1 MDFCLPFSRPTL
13 FLRAGR
19 YDMVCPIK
27 SAWDLH
33 CAWPEAKFVVVP
45 DAGHS
50 AFDAGNQ
57 TALLDAVDAFKT
69 SV

>member
-1 MDFCLPFSRPTL
+1 
-13 FLRAGR
+13 
-19 YDMVCPIK
+19 MVCPIK

-69 SV
+69 QGSA